1 MALFDDASLV
11 TTPNGYKEGTLYSI
25 KPTSGLGDMTVVR
38 ATTATRVN
46 SAGLIEL
53 VPYNLLTYSEQ
64 LNNAIWEKSDTTIT
78 ANSTTAPNGTL
89 TADRMF
95 ETSTTALHGVYQEKT
110 LITGTNYSIS
120 CYVKKGNRRYCGLQM
135 FYNITRGS
143 LAFFDL
149 DNGTLVYE
157 YAEGG
162 YTITNSNITNVG
174 NGWYRLEAII
184 SVDLPTAYFGLVM
197 ASTQWTT
204 GTAYDNL
211 YLGDVTKYVDSWGF
225 QLVAGTLPKDY
236 LRTETRL
243 NIPRLDYSN
252 GSCPSL
258 LVEPQRTNLVLY
270 SEQFDNAGWGKSGVT
285 ITANN
290 TTSPDGTSN
299 ADLVTTTNA
308 TSHELLQSKIVTGVH
323 TCSFYVKK
331 NNSQTFYINMYSNGW
346 TAYFNLNNGTVSSVV
361 GSGVTA
367 NVTNAGN
374 GWYRCSI
381 TFTSVGSEIQLGFL
395 DTVYTGVAGNP
406 WTIPTSVGTSGWVWG
421 AQLEAGAYATSYIP
435 TTSAAVTRN
444 ADVISKTG
452 ISSLIGQTEGTL
464 FFEGYFNDVQTGTV
478 FLDLEGT
485 SPKINLQI
493 GSGILY
499 FYSQGEWSMSTAIS
513 LNTKYKI
520 AGAYKNN
527 DIAFYVNGVLIATDN
542 SATITA
548 KSNFYLNSEGG
559 SYVADLDI
567 NLAVLFPTR
576 LTNAELAQLTTI

>member
-1 MALFDDASLV
+1 MSLLNSASLCV
-11 TTPNGYKEGTLYSI
+11 TPNGYKEGTLYSVI
-25 KPTSGLGDMTVVR
+25 PNTTLGDMTVVR

-46 SAGLIEL
+46 SAGLVEL

-64 LNNAIWEKSDTTIT
+64 FNNSDWSKNNVTIS
-78 ANSTTAPNGTL
+78 ANSTIAPDGTL
-89 TADRMF
+89 TADTMTNSSTGYGLFQFVSVAPSTQYTFSFYVQKGTNTSYILSVIDAVTFAGIDSLDYSSQVGTNWVRVTTTF
-95 ETSTTALHGVYQEKT
+95 TTLSTTSSIRVYPM
-110 LITGTNYSIS
+110 
-120 CYVKKGNRRYCGLQM
+120 RD
-135 FYNITRGS
+135 GS
-143 LAFFDL
+143 
-149 DNGTLVYE
+149 
-157 YAEGG
+157 
-162 YTITNSNITNVG
+162 S
-174 NGWYRLEAII
+174 
-184 SVDLPTAYFGLVM
+184 
-197 ASTQWTT
+197 T
-204 GTAYDNL
+204 GTAFL
-211 YLGDVTKYVDSWGF
+211 WGA

-381 TFTSVGSEIQLGFL
+381 TFTSVSSEIQLGFL

-421 AQLEAGAYATSYIP
+421 AQLEAGSYATSYIP

-452 ISSLIGQTEGTL
+452 ISSLIGQTEGAVFVDINVDLSYTQ
-464 FFEGYFNDVQTGTV
+464 NDMR
-478 FLDLEGT
+478 FINISDGT
-485 SPKINLQI
+485 STNWWFIGTNVSNQI
-493 GSGILY
+493 RFYYRTGATTYVSEVVALTSGRHKLAFAYKSNDYVAYVDGTQIYSLNSLIVGATSQIDLGNNFGGSGVSKQFI
-499 FYSQGEWSMSTAIS
+499 
-513 LNTKYKI
+513 
-520 AGAYKNN
+520 
-527 DIAFYVNGVLIATDN
+527 N
-542 SATITA
+542 SAI
-548 KSNFYLNSEGG
+548 
-559 SYVADLDI
+559 
-567 NLAVLFPTR
+567 LFPTR
-576 LTNAELAQLTTI
+576 LTNAELISLTT